1 MPTCGRDIIPG
12 HRGASKFSPGWT
24 RAESRERGRETEA
37 WPGDGHPVNLRCE
50 PGRATVP
57 RCLVIWGVSMGWVF
71 LDGIN
76 TAISGFPH
84 TNRLPEVG
92 GLHVTR

>member
-1 MPTCGRDIIPG
+1 MAVTSFQGTVGHQSSHRAGPG
-12 HRGASKFSPGWT
+12 
-24 RAESRERGRETEA
+24 AESRERGRETAA
-37 WPGDGHPVNLRCE
+37 WPGDGHPVNLRRE

-57 RCLVIWGVSMGWVF
+57 RCPVIRGFSMRWVF

-92 GLHVTR
+92 GLHVIR